1 MSTDTPVQKDEP
13 NASAEQQS
21 APVQPV
27 SEEPVAPVTETAATD
42 TDAQPSPAP
51 ETETV
56 TPPPAEPAPAK
67 PSPVQEEKAA
77 PAPKAAKVSR
87 SPAPEAQPQTSSF
100 AFRCFNGLASVGPL
114 VLILFWLI
122 QSMPTF
128 MGRELHALHNLGVGL
143 FGVAA
148 SGLPS
153 PELYPVYHWFL
164 SALSLIPGIDSL
176 SLAAYIPGV
185 QPTAGLEQISGYPV
199 QLLPLASAL
208 SALFL
213 ILLTWALAR
222 ATGND
227 RRTAFASGLVLLTGF
242 ACMGLPRISGSDM
255 LFTAILTLAGICLY
269 RGWIKA
275 FAPLWLFA
283 GFALVALSALA
294 GGLLGL
300 VLPLLVSLVF
310 LLWRGTFRRAGARD
324 GALAF
329 GLLLVLLLAW
339 GTFIAFGDGGRELLK
354 TLLENEYL
362 APVLEAWKLQG
373 QDSWIIVALLAVLW
387 LPWTLLLLF
396 LPWGRIG
403 TFFKGIVV
411 NRKQRPGQ
419 GWLWC
424 SAIVTLAVLALL
436 GANMPVLLMPLLPPL
451 AVLTAQGVLNLSA
464 RGSRGFFLLLAI
476 LLIALGLLFAA
487 ANIYPLFLGE
497 LPAPLSALQPTPLAL
512 VAALVQ
518 TCGLVLLGHH
528 PLEGAQPTYYA
539 AGGAHLS
546 VDVPGAGLYGSWTA
560 TEGWRSCGRGDTR
573 GARPAQEDP
582 ATEKV
587 PSETPVKPSD
597 RTPRQLTSR
606 PARRTLL
613 KPLPPRKHAVAAP
626 PRTGAPAGNGPSA
639 PRIPN
644 RPGSEPIR
652 GDFSMGMRPVS
663 SKKVL
668 LGAPRLCYFKDSS

>member
-27 SEEPVAPVTETAATD
+27 SEEPVAHVTETAATD

-77 PAPKAAKVSR
+77 PAPKAAKVSK

-255 LFTAILTLAGICLY
+255 LFTAILY
-269 RGWIKA
+269 
-275 FAPLWLFA
+275 
-283 GFALVALSALA
+283 SH
-294 GGLLGL
+294 
-300 VLPLLVSLVF
+300 
-310 LLWRGTFRRAGARD
+310 
-324 GALAF
+324 
-329 GLLLVLLLAW
+329 
-339 GTFIAFGDGGRELLK
+339 
-354 TLLENEYL
+354 
-362 APVLEAWKLQG
+362 
-373 QDSWIIVALLAVLW
+373 
-387 LPWTLLLLF
+387 
-396 LPWGRIG
+396 
-403 TFFKGIVV
+403 
-411 NRKQRPGQ
+411 KQHG
-419 GWLWC
+419 
-424 SAIVTLAVLALL
+424 
-436 GANMPVLLMPLLPPL
+436 
-451 AVLTAQGVLNLSA
+451 NL
-464 RGSRGFFLLLAI
+464 
-476 LLIALGLLFAA
+476 
-487 ANIYPLFLGE
+487 
-497 LPAPLSALQPTPLAL
+497 
-512 VAALVQ
+512 
-518 TCGLVLLGHH
+518 
-528 PLEGAQPTYYA
+528 
-539 AGGAHLS
+539 
-546 VDVPGAGLYGSWTA
+546 
-560 TEGWRSCGRGDTR
+560 
-573 GARPAQEDP
+573 
-582 ATEKV
+582 
-587 PSETPVKPSD
+587 
-597 RTPRQLTSR
+597 
-606 PARRTLL
+606 
-613 KPLPPRKHAVAAP
+613 
-626 PRTGAPAGNGPSA
+626 
-639 PRIPN
+639 
-644 RPGSEPIR
+644 
-652 GDFSMGMRPVS
+652 
-663 SKKVL
+663 
-668 LGAPRLCYFKDSS
+668 

>member
-100 AFRCFNGLASVGPL
+100 ASRCFNGLASVGPL

-199 QLLPLASAL
+199 QLLPIASAL

-387 LPWTLLLLF
+387 LPWREHARAVDAPPAAFGRPDRSGRTEPFRARQPRLF
-396 LPWGRIG
+396 PPAG
-403 TFFKGIVV
+403 
-411 NRKQRPGQ
+411 N
-419 GWLWC
+419 
-424 SAIVTLAVLALL
+424 
-436 GANMPVLLMPLLPPL
+436 PLDCPRPPL
-451 AVLTAQGVLNLSA
+451 RRSEHLSA
-464 RGSRGFFLLLAI
+464 VPRRTPRAAFRLAAHAAGIGRGIGADLRAR
-476 LLIALGLLFAA
+476 
-487 ANIYPLFLGE
+487 
-497 LPAPLSALQPTPLAL
+497 SAR
-512 VAALVQ
+512 
-518 TCGLVLLGHH
+518 HH
-528 PLEGAQPTYYA
+528 PLEGAQPLLRRRRLA
-539 AGGAHLS
+539 CP
-546 VDVPGAGLYGSWTA
+546 DVPGAGLYGSDDVLCG
-560 TEGWRSCGRGDTR
+560 GWRSCGRGDTC
-573 GARPAQEDP
+573 GAR
-582 ATEKV
+582 
-587 PSETPVKPSD
+587 SGSG
-597 RTPRQLTSR
+597 RS
-606 PARRTLL
+606 
-613 KPLPPRKHAVAAP
+613 
-626 PRTGAPAGNGPSA
+626 GNG
-639 PRIPN
+639 
-644 RPGSEPIR
+644 E
-652 GDFSMGMRPVS
+652 
-663 SKKVL
+663 
-668 LGAPRLCYFKDSS
+668 GAF

>member
-1 MSTDTPVQKDEP
+1 
-13 NASAEQQS
+13 
-21 APVQPV
+21 
-27 SEEPVAPVTETAATD
+27 
-42 TDAQPSPAP
+42 
-51 ETETV
+51 
-56 TPPPAEPAPAK
+56 
-67 PSPVQEEKAA
+67 
-77 PAPKAAKVSR
+77 
-87 SPAPEAQPQTSSF
+87 
-100 AFRCFNGLASVGPL
+100 
-114 VLILFWLI
+114 
-122 QSMPTF
+122 

-411 NRKQRPGQ
+411 SRKQRPGQ

-436 GANMPVLLMPLLPPL
+436 GAKHARAVDAPPAAFGRPDRSGRTEPFRARQPLAFLLPAGNPL
-451 AVLTAQGVLNLSA
+451 DCPRPPLRRSEHLSA
-464 RGSRGFFLLLAI
+464 VPRRTPRAAFRLAAHAAGIGRGIGADLRAR
-476 LLIALGLLFAA
+476 
-487 ANIYPLFLGE
+487 
-497 LPAPLSALQPTPLAL
+497 SAR
-512 VAALVQ
+512 
-518 TCGLVLLGHH
+518 HH
-528 PLEGAQPTYYA
+528 PLEGAQPLLRRRRLA
-539 AGGAHLS
+539 CP
-546 VDVPGAGLYGSWTA
+546 DVPGAGLYGSDGVLCG
-560 TEGWRSCGRGDTR
+560 GWRSCGRGDTC
-573 GARPAQEDP
+573 GAR
-582 ATEKV
+582 
-587 PSETPVKPSD
+587 SG
-597 RTPRQLTSR
+597 SR
-606 PARRTLL
+606 KIQQRRE
-613 KPLPPRKHAVAAP
+613 
-626 PRTGAPAGNGPSA
+626 GA
-639 PRIPN
+639 
-644 RPGSEPIR
+644 
-652 GDFSMGMRPVS
+652 F
-663 SKKVL
+663 
-668 LGAPRLCYFKDSS
+668 

>member
-77 PAPKAAKVSR
+77 PAPKAAKVSK

-100 AFRCFNGLASVGPL
+100 ASRCFNGLASVGPL

-199 QLLPLASAL
+199 QLLPIASAL

-227 RRTAFASGLVLLTGF
+227 RR
-242 ACMGLPRISGSDM
+242 R
-255 LFTAILTLAGICLY
+255 
-269 RGWIKA
+269 
-275 FAPLWLFA
+275 
-283 GFALVALSALA
+283 
-294 GGLLGL
+294 
-300 VLPLLVSLVF
+300 
-310 LLWRGTFRRAGARD
+310 
-324 GALAF
+324 
-329 GLLLVLLLAW
+329 
-339 GTFIAFGDGGRELLK
+339 
-354 TLLENEYL
+354 
-362 APVLEAWKLQG
+362 LQMY
-373 QDSWIIVALLAVLW
+373 AV
-387 LPWTLLLLF
+387 
-396 LPWGRIG
+396 R
-403 TFFKGIVV
+403 
-411 NRKQRPGQ
+411 
-419 GWLWC
+419 
-424 SAIVTLAVLALL
+424 
-436 GANMPVLLMPLLPPL
+436 
-451 AVLTAQGVLNLSA
+451 
-464 RGSRGFFLLLAI
+464 
-476 LLIALGLLFAA
+476 
-487 ANIYPLFLGE
+487 
-497 LPAPLSALQPTPLAL
+497 
-512 VAALVQ
+512 
-518 TCGLVLLGHH
+518 
-528 PLEGAQPTYYA
+528 
-539 AGGAHLS
+539 
-546 VDVPGAGLYGSWTA
+546 
-560 TEGWRSCGRGDTR
+560 
-573 GARPAQEDP
+573 
-582 ATEKV
+582 
-587 PSETPVKPSD
+587 
-597 RTPRQLTSR
+597 
-606 PARRTLL
+606 
-613 KPLPPRKHAVAAP
+613 
-626 PRTGAPAGNGPSA
+626 
-639 PRIPN
+639 
-644 RPGSEPIR
+644 
-652 GDFSMGMRPVS
+652 
-663 SKKVL
+663 
-668 LGAPRLCYFKDSS
+668 

>member
-67 PSPVQEEKAA
+67 PSPVQEEKAVS
-77 PAPKAAKVSR
+77 APKAAKVSK

-100 AFRCFNGLASVGPL
+100 ASRCFNGLASVGPL

-164 SALSLIPGIDSL
+164 SALSLIPGIGSL

-199 QLLPLASAL
+199 QLLPIASAL

-324 GALAF
+324 GALRSGCCLSCF
-329 GLLLVLLLAW
+329 SHGVRSSL
-339 GTFIAFGDGGRELLK
+339 
-354 TLLENEYL
+354 
-362 APVLEAWKLQG
+362 
-373 QDSWIIVALLAVLW
+373 
-387 LPWTLLLLF
+387 
-396 LPWGRIG
+396 
-403 TFFKGIVV
+403 
-411 NRKQRPGQ
+411 
-419 GWLWC
+419 
-424 SAIVTLAVLALL
+424 SATA
-436 GANMPVLLMPLLPPL
+436 GAN
-451 AVLTAQGVLNLSA
+451 
-464 RGSRGFFLLLAI
+464 
-476 LLIALGLLFAA
+476 
-487 ANIYPLFLGE
+487 
-497 LPAPLSALQPTPLAL
+497 
-512 VAALVQ
+512 
-518 TCGLVLLGHH
+518 C
-528 PLEGAQPTYYA
+528 
-539 AGGAHLS
+539 
-546 VDVPGAGLYGSWTA
+546 
-560 TEGWRSCGRGDTR
+560 
-573 GARPAQEDP
+573 
-582 ATEKV
+582 
-587 PSETPVKPSD
+587 
-597 RTPRQLTSR
+597 
-606 PARRTLL
+606 
-613 KPLPPRKHAVAAP
+613 
-626 PRTGAPAGNGPSA
+626 
-639 PRIPN
+639 
-644 RPGSEPIR
+644 
-652 GDFSMGMRPVS
+652 
-663 SKKVL
+663 
-668 LGAPRLCYFKDSS
+668 

>member
-13 NASAEQQS
+13 NVSAEQQPAPVQPASAEQA
-21 APVQPV
+21 APM
-27 SEEPVAPVTETAATD
+27 TETAATD
-42 TDAQPSPAP
+42 MDVQPSSSP
-51 ETETV
+51 ETEAV
-56 TPPPAEPAPAK
+56 APPPAEPDPAAL
-67 PSPVQEEKAA
+67 SSVQEESAA
-77 PAPKAAKVSR
+77 SAPNAAKVSEQPAPKAQ
-87 SPAPEAQPQTSSF
+87 AQTASF
-100 AFRCFNGLASVGPL
+100 ASRCFNGFASVGPL
-114 VLILFWLI
+114 ILILFWLI
-122 QSMPTF
+122 QSMPTL
-128 MGRELHALHNLGVGL
+128 MGRELHALHSLGVGL

-148 SGLPS
+148 SGLPA

-164 SALSLIPGIDSL
+164 SALSLIPGLDSL

-199 QLLPLASAL
+199 QLLPIASAL

-222 ATGND
+222 ATGSD

-255 LFTAILTLAGICLY
+255 LFTAVLTLSGICLY

-283 GFALVALSALA
+283 GFALVALSTLS

-310 LLWRGTFRRAGARD
+310 LIWRGTFRRAGARD

-329 GLLLVLLLAW
+329 GLLLVLLLSW
-339 GTFIAFGDGGRELLK
+339 GTLIAFGDGGRELLK
-354 TLLENEYL
+354 SLLENEYL
-362 APVLEAWKLQG
+362 APILEAWKLQG

-403 TFFKGIVV
+403 VFFKGIVV

-424 SAIVTLAVLALL
+424 SVIVTLAVLALL
-436 GANMPVLLMPLLPPL
+436 SANMPVLLMPLLPPL

-464 RGSRGFFLLLAI
+464 RGSRGFFLLLAL

-512 VAALVQ
+512 TAALVQ
-518 TCGLVLLGHH
+518 ACGLILLGII
-528 PLEGAQPTYYA
+528 LWKGLNRSF
-539 AGGAHLS
+539 AGGALLVLTFLVLVYTAPMAYYATAAAS
-546 VDVPGAGLYGSWTA
+546 VDMTA
-560 TEGWRSCGRGDTR
+560 PVEPF
-573 GARPAQEDP
+573 PAQEPP
-582 ATEKV
+582 AMEDT
-587 PSETPVKPSD
+587 PSETPVQPSE
-597 RTPRQLTSR
+597 P
-606 PARRTLL
+606 
-613 KPLPPRKHAVAAP
+613 AAP
-626 PRTGAPAGNGPSA
+626 ATDGQAAPAPSTPVEA
-639 PRIPN
+639 PAAA
-644 RPGSEPIR
+644 EPQAT
-652 GDFSMGMRPVS
+652 SLP
-663 SKKVL
+663 
-668 LGAPRLCYFKDSS
+668 APEEPAAATEAAPTAQPAPAN